1 MEEERF
7 VSEVRAMERTLYR
20 VARGYLRTWDECA
33 DAVQEALCKAWDKR
47 KHVDESYFR
56 PWLTRI
62 VINECHNIGRRKK
75 RLIPVAEPEREPVPE
90 PALPELADALEALE
104 ALPEKLRLPLTL
116 HYLEGFSVEEI
127 ARILRIPAGTV
138 KSRLHQARN
147 QLRVQWLETE
157 GDETASRPPYGRPW
171 KGAEK

>member
-47 KHVDESYFR
+47 KRVDESYFR

-75 RLIPVAEPEREPVPE
+75 RLIPVAEPEREPAPE
-90 PALPELADALEALE
+90 PALPELADALEAL
-104 ALPEKLRLPLTL
+104 PEKLRLPLSL

-138 KSRLHQARN
+138 KSRLHQARS

-157 GDETASRPPYGRPW
+157 GDETASRPPYGRS
-171 KGAEK
+171 

>member
-47 KHVDESYFR
+47 KRVDESYFR

-75 RLIPVAEPEREPVPE
+75 RLIPVAEPEREPAPE
-90 PALPELADALEALE
+90 SALPELADALE
-104 ALPEKLRLPLTL
+104 ALPEKLRLPLSL

-157 GDETASRPPYGRPW
+157 GDETASRP
-171 KGAEK
+171 AE